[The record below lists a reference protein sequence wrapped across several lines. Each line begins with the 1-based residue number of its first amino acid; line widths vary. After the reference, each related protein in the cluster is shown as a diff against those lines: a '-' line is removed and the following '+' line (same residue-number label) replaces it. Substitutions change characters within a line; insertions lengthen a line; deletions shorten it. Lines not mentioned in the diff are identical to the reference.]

1 MSARSWKLLGCLVG
15 FLCLAA
21 TQSRIEYLPNVR
33 DVQPSGSNVQNYL
46 VVDGEIWDHARP
58 DLGDLRLYDGS
69 GEVPYSLQIER
80 AESNSQQNEVK
91 LLNLGKSQSATEFVI
106 DADDI
111 PEYDNLTLVL
121 DAKDFVTEATVE
133 GADELPSAHWTRL
146 TSGTLFD
153 FSREKLGNNFT
164 LRFQPSRF
172 RYMRVR
178 ISSNVEPGHVKGASV
193 AMQQQRRASWTPVP
207 ALRVDPEPEPQATVR
222 TFKTSWNIPVE
233 RMQFLIR
240 ASAVNFRRDVEI
252 RDNDNRTIAHGTVT
266 RIRMKRG
273 RSTAEKESLVIDLPP
288 GIRTTRY
295 TVIIHNGDDRPLPI
309 EDVQLLSLE
318 RRIYFTPTSAANI
331 KLYYGDG
338 KLTSPSYDYAKLFAR
353 EENAGLATLGA
364 RRHNPQ
370 YIGRPDDRPW
380 SERQRWV
387 LWGALIIAVLGL
399 GAVALRSLKAPA

>member
-1 MSARSWKLLGCLVG
+1 MSARNWKLLGCLAA
-15 FLCLAA
+15 FLCVAA
-21 TQSRIEYLPNVR
+21 TQSRIEYFSNVR
-33 DVQPSGSNVQNYL
+33 DVEPSGANVQNHF

-69 GEVPYSLQIER
+69 GELPYALQVER

-106 DADDI
+106 DAEDI

-133 GADELPSAHWTRL
+133 GADELPSARWTRL

-172 RYMRVR
+172 RYLRVR
-178 ISSNVEPGHVKGASV
+178 ISSNVEPRHVKGASV

-207 ALRVDPEPEPQATVR
+207 ALRVDSEPEPQATVR
-222 TFKTSWNIPVE
+222 TFKTSLNFPVE
-233 RMQFLIR
+233 RVQFSIN

-252 RDNDNRTIAHGTVT
+252 RGNDNVTFAGGTIT

-273 RSTAEKESLVIDLPP
+273 RSTAEKESLVIDFPP
-288 GIRTTRY
+288 RIGWTKY
-295 TVIIHNGDDRPLPI
+295 TVIIHNGDDRPLPM
-309 EDVQLLSLE
+309 EDVQLFSLE
-318 RRIYFTPTSAANI
+318 RRVYFTPSSASSI

-338 KLTSPSYDYAKLFAR
+338 KLTFPSYDYAKLFTR
-353 EENAGLATLGA
+353 EENAALATLGA
-364 RRHNPQ
+364 GRHNPQ
-370 YIGRPDDRPW
+370 YTGRPDDRPW

-399 GAVALRSLKAPA
+399 GAVAIRSLKTPG

>member
-1 MSARSWKLLGCLVG
+1 MRARNWRLLGCLAG
-15 FLCLAA
+15 FLCVAA
-21 TQSRIEYLPNVR
+21 TQSKIEYFPNLR
-33 DVQPSGSNVQNYL
+33 DVQPSGANHQNYL
-46 VVDGEIWDHARP
+46 VVDSDVWDHARA

-69 GEVPYSLQIER
+69 GEVPYALQVER

-91 LLNLGKSQSATEFVI
+91 LLNLGKSQSQTEFVV
-106 DADDI
+106 DANNI
-111 PEYDNLTLVL
+111 PEYDNLTLIL

-133 GADELPSAHWTRL
+133 GADELPASRWTRL

-172 RYMRVR
+172 RYLRVR
-178 ISSNVEPGHVKGASV
+178 ISSSVEPGHVKGATV

-207 ALRVDPEPEPQATVR
+207 ALRVDPELEPQATVR
-222 TFKTSWNIPVE
+222 TFKTSRNIPVE
-233 RMQFLIR
+233 RVQFSINE
-240 ASAVNFRRDVEI
+240 SAVNFRRDVEI
-252 RDNDNRTIAHGTVT
+252 RGNDNVTFARGTIT

-273 RSTAEKESLVIDLPP
+273 RSTAEKESLVIDLPA
-288 GIRTTRY
+288 GIRSPQY
-295 TVIIHNGDDRPLPI
+295 SVIVRNGDDRPLPI

-318 RRIYFTPTSAANI
+318 RRIYFTPSSAADL

-353 EENAGLATLGA
+353 EENAGVATLGA
-364 RRHNPQ
+364 RRQNPQ
-370 YIGRPDDRPW
+370 YTGRPDDRPW

-387 LWGALIIAVLGL
+387 LWGALIVAVLGL
-399 GAVALRSLKAPA
+399 GAVALRSLKTA